1 MGFVVYA
8 ETGGY
13 DLGLHFGKL
22 MCRGVYCQIFVYW
35 HTTYCFK
42 INVNLIRYYT
52 VSVLDDE
59 NKCKRK
65 PRIIPY

>member
-52 VSVLDDE
+52 MT
-59 NKCKRK
+59 KF
-65 PRIIPY
+65 